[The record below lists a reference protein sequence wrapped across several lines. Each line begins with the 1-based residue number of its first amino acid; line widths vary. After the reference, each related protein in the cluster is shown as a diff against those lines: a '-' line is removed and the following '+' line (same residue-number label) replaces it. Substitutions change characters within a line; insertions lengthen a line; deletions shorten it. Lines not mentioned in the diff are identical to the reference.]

1 MNINAWNKKK
11 FHCYFTAVETQRTS
25 QRFELTSSSSS
36 EVIEEVKQGSTEVTH
51 TERSFIP
58 MEVEMGGAPAKP
70 ARSSTTQ
77 VDHSEQMLLNSR
89 PQRLHVRII
98 VVIVMNLKLQ
108 IPGPTSPLFSKVGAL
123 ET

>member
-1 MNINAWNKKK
+1 MNINAWNN
-11 FHCYFTAVETQRTS
+11 CYFTAVETQRTS
-25 QRFELTSSSSS
+25 QRFELTSSS

-108 IPGPTSPLFSKVGAL
+108 IRGPTSPLFSKVGAL